1 MIKLPQ
7 MFVFHEK
14 DLGVGKLK
22 CLICP
27 FLELL
32 VLSKDFVCVGVCV
45 QKNIVLC
52 FNNSWLPLVIGICV
66 FTW

>member
-7 MFVFHEK
+7 TFVFHEK
-14 DLGVGKLK
+14 DLGVGNLK

-32 VLSKDFVCVGVCV
+32 VLSKDFVCLGVRV

-52 FNNSWLPLVIGICV
+52 FNNS
-66 FTW
+66 